1 MIASVLID
9 SREPE
14 WVQSLLAGYPRAIV
28 ALEAGDIWL
37 SCGDG
42 ALVVVERK
50 TALDFLNTLR
60 ADRLFMQATK
70 LREYSPWAYMAVT
83 GQMAPAA
90 NGKVIAEGRETGW
103 EWSAVQ
109 GALLTVQ
116 ELGVAVVQ
124 VPSDYAFEAAIERL
138 GNRDRSGLRIGP
150 AKEATVMAEGE
161 VFLASLPGVGPEKAR
176 ALLDAFQKPIHA
188 LTYLT
193 MWDRYWINRPVSGIA
208 DGTRRRVRKALGL
221 DDGVYIMTR
230 LFEKEDAD
238 GDKSASNQGAIDTL
252 EVAANRSGSAS
263 DAPVAAIR
271 RN

>member
-14 WVQSLLAGYPRAIV
+14 WVQSLMAGFPRAV
-28 ALEAGDIWL
+28 VPLEAGDIWL
-37 SCGDG
+37 SCDDA
-42 ALVVVERK
+42 ALVVIERK

-60 ADRLFMQATK
+60 ADRLFMQAAK
-70 LREYSPWAYMAVT
+70 LREYSPWAYVAVT
-83 GQMAPAA
+83 GQLASAA

-116 ELGVAVVQ
+116 ELGVAVVH
-124 VPSDYAFEAAIERL
+124 VPSDYEFEAAITRL

-150 AKEATVMAEGE
+150 AKEAAVMAEGE

-176 ALLDAFQKPIHA
+176 ALLEAFGSPIQA

-193 MWDRYWINRPVSGIA
+193 MWDRYWINRPVTGIA
-208 DGTRRRVRKALGL
+208 DGTRRKVRKALGL

-230 LFEKEDAD
+230 LFEKENGN
-238 GDKSASNQGAIDTL
+238 GDKSTGGKATADTL
-252 EVAANRSGSAS
+252 DMATDRDSSTSN
-263 DAPVAAIR
+263 APVAAIR
-271 RN
+271 RH